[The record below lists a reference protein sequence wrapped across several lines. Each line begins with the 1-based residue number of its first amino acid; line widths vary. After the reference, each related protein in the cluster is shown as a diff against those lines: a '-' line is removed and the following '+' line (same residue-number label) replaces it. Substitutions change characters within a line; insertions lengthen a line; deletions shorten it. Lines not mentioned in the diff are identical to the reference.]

1 MEAKVQKQTSINLR
15 LEEAVKIL
23 DARSI
28 KTATLKTT

>member
-1 MEAKVQKQTSINLR
+1 MEAKVQKQTSINQR

-28 KTATLKTT
+28 KGMTVST